1 MRLRPENVSKK
12 VDSLGRVTLPKGLRD
27 RLEIT
32 EDTEL
37 ALFTAEYEGKDVIC
51 LMKSM
56 GDDEKARYY
65 TAIEVLKEL
74 NLPISTVL
82 EEKIR
87 E

>member
-1 MRLRPENVSKK
+1 
-12 VDSLGRVTLPKGLRD
+12 
-27 RLEIT
+27 
-32 EDTEL
+32 
-37 ALFTAEYEGKDVIC
+37 
-51 LMKSM
+51 M